1 MKCTKTL
8 LVIGVNGLIKH
19 QALTSSKQKGKK
31 KKFHALQGTK
41 PTLAADT
48 VAVIMFNL
56 VPMLEIF
63 FMSFSFL
70 V

>member
-1 MKCTKTL
+1 MYQD
-8 LVIGVNGLIKH
+8 VISNW
-19 QALTSSKQKGKK
+19 SKWTNKAPGFNKFEAKRKK